1 MTSFADLVAESPAE
15 RAVRTSG
22 PVPDPP
28 APEPGK
34 VLTLRLNKAGEW
46 YWHQSNDWRDLQYW
60 EHKAAGSWP
69 EPEPEP
75 EGGKGS
81 EQGKGS
87 ERGVARSIAPKATQ
101 AATSPAKP
109 AGRPS
114 RPGTPSTRRPTR
126 NSREETGWF
135 PGWGMDWRG

>member
-69 EPEPEP
+69 ELEPEP
-75 EGGKGS
+75 EQGKGS
-81 EQGKGS
+81 EQG
-87 ERGVARSIAPKATQ
+87 VAGSIAPKATQ

-109 AGRPS
+109 ARRPS
-114 RPGTPSTRRPTR
+114 MPGTPSTRRTPR
-126 NSREETGWF
+126 NSREETRWF

>member
-75 EGGKGS
+75 EQGKGS
-81 EQGKGS
+81 EQG
-87 ERGVARSIAPKATQ
+87 RSIAPKATQ

-114 RPGTPSTRRPTR
+114 RPGTPSTRRPPR

>member
-15 RAVRTSG
+15 RAVRTYG

-34 VLTLRLNKAGEW
+34 VLTLRLDKAGEW

-60 EHKAAGSWP
+60 AHKAAGSWP

-75 EGGKGS
+75 EPDEDKGS
-81 EQGKGS
+81 EQG
-87 ERGVARSIAPKATQ
+87 VAGSIAPKATQ

-109 AGRPS
+109 ARRPLM
-114 RPGTPSTRRPTR
+114 PGTPSTRRPPR

>member
-69 EPEPEP
+69 EPEPEQ
-75 EGGKGS
+75 GKGS
-81 EQGKGS
+81 EQG
-87 ERGVARSIAPKATQ
+87 VAKSIAPKATQ

-126 NSREETGWF
+126 NSREETRWF